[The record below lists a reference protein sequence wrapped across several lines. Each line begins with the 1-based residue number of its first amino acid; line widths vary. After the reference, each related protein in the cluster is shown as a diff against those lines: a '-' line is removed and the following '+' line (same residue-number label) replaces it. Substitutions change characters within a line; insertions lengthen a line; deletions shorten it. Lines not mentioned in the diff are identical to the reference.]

1 MQGFFL
7 LKIIKK
13 IKYLGNDTD
22 INNNHKKTKGVIVTK
37 KHILIVDDSPTDVQV
52 IKQLLLEIGDFKISV
67 AEDGE
72 IGVKK
77 AEELLP
83 DLILMDVVMPNL
95 NGFRATR
102 ILTHNDATAHIPV
115 LIVTTKEQVS
125 DNIWAIRQGACGFM
139 NKPVDKDILQ
149 ELVLEAIS

>member
-1 MQGFFL
+1 M
-7 LKIIKK
+7 
-13 IKYLGNDTD
+13 
-22 INNNHKKTKGVIVTK
+22 TK

-52 IKQLLLEIGDFKISV
+52 LKQLLSEIGDFKISV
-67 AEDGE
+67 AEDGDE
-72 IGVKK
+72 GIQK

-83 DLILMDVVMPNL
+83 DLILMDVVMPKL

-102 ILTHNDATAHIPV
+102 ILTHNDVTSHIPV

-139 NKPVDKDILQ
+139 NKPVDKDVLQ

>member
-1 MQGFFL
+1 
-7 LKIIKK
+7 
-13 IKYLGNDTD
+13 
-22 INNNHKKTKGVIVTK
+22 VTK

-52 IKQLLLEIGDFKISV
+52 LKQLLSEIGDFKISV
-67 AEDGE
+67 AEDGDE
-72 IGVKK
+72 GIKK

-102 ILTHNDATAHIPV
+102 ILTHNDVTSHIPV

-139 NKPVDKDILQ
+139 NKPVDKDVLQ

>member
-1 MQGFFL
+1 M
-7 LKIIKK
+7 
-13 IKYLGNDTD
+13 
-22 INNNHKKTKGVIVTK
+22 TK

-52 IKQLLLEIGDFKISV
+52 LKQLLSEIGDFKISV
-67 AEDGE
+67 AEDGDE
-72 IGVKK
+72 GIKK

-102 ILTHNDATAHIPV
+102 ILTHNDATSHIPV

-139 NKPVDKDILQ
+139 NKPVDKDVLQ

>member
-1 MQGFFL
+1 MS
-7 LKIIKK
+7 
-13 IKYLGNDTD
+13 
-22 INNNHKKTKGVIVTK
+22 K
-37 KHILIVDDSPTDVQV
+37 KHILIVDDSPTDVQLL
-52 IKQLLLEIGDFKISV
+52 KQLLLEIGDFNISV

-72 IGVKK
+72 QGIKK

-102 ILTHNDATAHIPV
+102 ILTHNDATAHIPI

-139 NKPVDKDILQ
+139 NKPVDKDILK